1 MTAALVVLGA
11 ALGAPLRYLI
21 DRAVQARHH
30 TRFPWGTF
38 MVNVI
43 GSFILGL
50 VVAAAAPGTVVDS
63 IVGIGFCGALTTYS
77 TFSYE
82 TLRLLERREHAM
94 AIANVTASVLVTV
107 GASALGWLS
116 GQAMT

>member
-1 MTAALVVLGA
+1 MTVAFVAIGA
-11 ALGAPLRYLI
+11 AFGAPLRYLI
-21 DRAVQARHH
+21 DRAVQTRHH

-38 MVNVI
+38 TVNVL

-50 VVAAAAPGTVVDS
+50 VAGAVAPGTVVDS
-63 IVGIGFCGALTTYS
+63 IVGTGFCGALTTYS

-82 TLRLLERREHAM
+82 TLRLLERRAHAT
-94 AIANVTASVLVTV
+94 ALANVAASIVVGL

-116 GQAMT
+116 GQAVT